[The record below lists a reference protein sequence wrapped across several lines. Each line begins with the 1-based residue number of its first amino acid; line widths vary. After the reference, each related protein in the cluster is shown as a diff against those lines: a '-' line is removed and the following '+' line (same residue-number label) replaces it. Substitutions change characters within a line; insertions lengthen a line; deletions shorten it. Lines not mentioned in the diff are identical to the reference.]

1 MRKSILLAAF
11 ACCTLNLNAQSTRQI
26 TTDNGTNTTHDPVI
40 MTINGKP
47 VLRSEFEY
55 SYNKN
60 NNEGVI
66 DRKSVEEYV
75 PLFVNYKLK
84 VAAAIDEHLDTMQ
97 SFKNECQSDRDQQI
111 RPTLISDED
120 VEAKA
125 KEIYNIS
132 KKQVDETGGLFNCA
146 HIFFRIPQKMST
158 EKVQQKRQLADS
170 IHNLLNKGSST
181 FEALAQTYSEDQT
194 NKDKGGE
201 LGWAQKGSFFPEFEN
216 AATALKDGEVS
227 NVVQS
232 PAGLHIIKMLQHS
245 EMFPYDS
252 VRTNIINFIEQRN
265 LREEIINNKLKAMA
279 EEAGNGTTT
288 QQIIDQKAQELQE
301 KDPDLKNLIQEY
313 HDGLLFF
320 EISNR
325 EVWEKANSNEKALE
339 QFFNKN
345 KKNFTWHTPRYKG
358 MVYHVKDKD
367 TEKAVKKS
375 VKKLPFEQWKETL
388 RTTFNKDSVIRIRV
402 ELGRFKEGDN
412 TWVDNKVFKKNVTPE
427 KNSSYPIEN
436 VFGRLLKAPED
447 YQDVRSQVVAQYQE
461 YLEQQWVAQ
470 LKQRYTVNIDEAVV
484 ATVNKH

>member
-1 MRKSILLAAF
+1 
-11 ACCTLNLNAQSTRQI
+11 
-26 TTDNGTNTTHDPVI
+26 
-40 MTINGKP
+40 
-47 VLRSEFEY
+47 
-55 SYNKN
+55 
-60 NNEGVI
+60 
-66 DRKSVEEYV
+66 
-75 PLFVNYKLK
+75 
-84 VAAAIDEHLDTMQ
+84 
-97 SFKNECQSDRDQQI
+97 
-111 RPTLISDED
+111 
-120 VEAKA
+120 
-125 KEIYNIS
+125 
-132 KKQVDETGGLFNCA
+132 
-146 HIFFRIPQKMST
+146 
-158 EKVQQKRQLADS
+158 
-170 IHNLLNKGSST
+170 
-181 FEALAQTYSEDQT
+181 
-194 NKDKGGE
+194 
-201 LGWAQKGSFFPEFEN
+201 
-216 AATALKDGEVS
+216 
-227 NVVQS
+227 
-232 PAGLHIIKMLQHS
+232 
-245 EMFPYDS
+245 MFPYDS